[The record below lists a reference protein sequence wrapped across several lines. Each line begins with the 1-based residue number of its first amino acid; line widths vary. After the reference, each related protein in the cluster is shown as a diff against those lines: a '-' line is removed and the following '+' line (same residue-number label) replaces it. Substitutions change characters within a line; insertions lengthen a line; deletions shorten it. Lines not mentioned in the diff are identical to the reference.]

1 MAWIG
6 IECAVPAP
14 ELALRARQLRGMGCA
29 GVADFLDRAAKLV
42 SGDVASAANADDRMR
57 EIEARV
63 AADVARRTQNARLE
77 AGRLMAAARL
87 AGADAE
93 RMAAA
98 MATDGWRGGS
108 AAGDKNGGVA
118 NQRRRRT
125 KGRGVVAYRDGEAA
139 ATAEKGG
146 NALDETLGRDAR
158 YGASYE
164 GWAATELQ
172 KMGFKMRHV
181 ARGVGLDVP
190 TAWRAVSGYSR
201 HWKRRRLA
209 GVSAPEVPQDW
220 RDRLETAVAAASGQG
235 LKGAAVVLNG
245 TRDCGDDDESVAVS
259 GEIGRRKC

>member
-6 IECAVPAP
+6 IECAVPAQ
-14 ELALRARQLRGMGCA
+14 ELALRARQLRGMGCC

-63 AADVARRTQNARLE
+63 AADVRRRTQNARLE
-77 AGRLMAAARL
+77 ADRLIAAARL

-93 RMAAA
+93 TIAARLGV
-98 MATDGWRGGS
+98 DGWRGGS
-108 AAGDKNGGVA
+108 AAAEKNGGVA
-118 NQRRRRT
+118 NRRRRRA
-125 KGRGVVAYRDGEAA
+125 KGRGGVAYRDGEAA

-209 GVSAPEVPQDW
+209 GVAAPEVPQDW